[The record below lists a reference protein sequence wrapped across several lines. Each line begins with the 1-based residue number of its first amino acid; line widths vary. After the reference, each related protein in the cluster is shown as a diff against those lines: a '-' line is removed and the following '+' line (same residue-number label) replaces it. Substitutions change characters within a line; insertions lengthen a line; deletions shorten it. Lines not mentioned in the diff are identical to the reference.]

1 MFAPQAS
8 HICPP
13 PGVSCTF
20 IILPNGRRPPSSLRR
35 MTKRTTSRSIKV
47 SPLKILGCLRP
58 SHDYP
63 DATVLDHRGDI
74 IRVHFGIVNEV
85 ARHSWRVQYWCLS
98 RPSARLPFAA
108 EARGVVQLETF
119 SRAYIAGV
127 WEVIG
132 GAVVGVGGR
141 GKEQTLDGS
150 FLRVA
155 CRRPRERR

>member
-74 IRVHFGIVNEV
+74 IRVHFGIVNAV

-119 SRAYIAGV
+119 SRAYIAGL

-132 GAVVGVGGR
+132 GGVLGGWR
-141 GKEQTLDGS
+141 AAQGPTPVLGFARVCTL
-150 FLRVA
+150 
-155 CRRPRERR
+155 RRA

>member
-58 SHDYP
+58 SHHYP

-74 IRVHFGIVNEV
+74 IGVHLGIVNEV
-85 ARHSWRVQYWCLS
+85 ARHSWRERHGTPRWS
-98 RPSARLPFAA
+98 RIGSC
-108 EARGVVQLETF
+108 GVRKRNV
-119 SRAYIAGV
+119 SIDYIC
-127 WEVIG
+127 
-132 GAVVGVGGR
+132 
-141 GKEQTLDGS
+141 
-150 FLRVA
+150 RV
-155 CRRPRERR
+155 